1 MPQLSGPSASSSDEA
16 SFRTKFRRLKKVG
29 QGAYGCVYLV
39 QHLGDNKKHILKE
52 IPLTRLQGKQ
62 GTDPAQAALN
72 EVTVLSRLSHPNITR
87 FYGAWRTP
95 EALHILMEYADGGT
109 LADAIRTRADA
120 SRDRATP
127 SLFEE
132 EMVLEW
138 FVQVAT
144 ALRFMHAQ
152 SIMHRDLKA
161 ANVFLTSRNIVKV
174 GDFGISKVLDG
185 TAELAHTAVGT
196 PYYLSPEVVSGDPYG
211 LKADVWALGVL
222 LYECMALRK
231 PFEATSLP
239 QLVMRITSGKYEPP
253 PGPADAFSAPLLEL
267 LGRLLHRT
275 VDGRPSLDEL
285 MRAPVVAA
293 SQARLQAQLRSLAL
307 LSMPPNDASIAAVA
321 AAPSPSP
328 APAPTATVATA
339 AAASGSATSAH
350 TAATAVP
357 ATSDTPLLSLA
368 VASGACALASP
379 QHRSGSQVAR
389 AGACAMRLQL
399 AAEASAVAGGSA
411 AAAGGPAAASGGAAT
426 GGAGGA
432 GAAGAGSGAGSGTA
446 APESVSF
453 EANWRFS
460 QNLLAVEQNL
470 QALEGSGEGLPLPA
484 GGSAVAPRT
493 ASWVS
498 RRKGQRSALA
508 SPLSP
513 LGARNW
519 IMD

>member
-1 MPQLSGPSASSSDEA
+1 MAHTSAPSAEEA
-16 SFRTKFRRLKKVG
+16 SFRTTFRRLKKVG

-39 QHLGDNKKHILKE
+39 QHLGDNKKQILKE

-62 GTDPAQAALN
+62 GSDPAQAALN
-72 EVTVLSRLSHPNITR
+72 EVRVLSRLQHPNITR
-87 FYGAWRTP
+87 FNGAWRTP

-109 LADAIRTRADA
+109 LADAIRTRAEA
-120 SRDRATP
+120 SHERATP
-127 SLFEE
+127 SFFEE

-185 TAELAHTAVGT
+185 TADLATTAVGT
-196 PYYLSPEVVSGDPYG
+196 PYYLSPEVVSGDAYG

-231 PFEATSLP
+231 PFEASSLP

-253 PGPADAFSAPLLEL
+253 PADAFSAPLLEL
-267 LGRLLHRT
+267 LGRLLHRS

-307 LSMPPNDASIAAVA
+307 LSMPPDDAAAPAAVA
-321 AAPSPSP
+321 DPSP
-328 APAPTATVATA
+328 APAHTAAAAAAAVSSSATSAPTA
-339 AAASGSATSAH
+339 AAASNA
-350 TAATAVP
+350 TAA
-357 ATSDTPLLSLA
+357 SDTPMSPAA
-368 VASGACALASP
+368 VGAQVALASP
-379 QHRSGSQVAR
+379 QPRSGSQVAR

-399 AAEASAVAGGSA
+399 AAEASAAGGSTA
-411 AAAGGPAAASGGAAT
+411 ATGGSSGSAVSGVAT

-432 GAAGAGSGAGSGTA
+432 GAGGASAGGADGGAA

-470 QALEGSGEGLPLPA
+470 QALEGSGEGLTLPT
-484 GGSAVAPRT
+484 GGRAVGPRG

-498 RRKGQRSALA
+498 RRKGHQRSALLA

-513 LGARNW
+513 LNARN
-519 IMD
+519 